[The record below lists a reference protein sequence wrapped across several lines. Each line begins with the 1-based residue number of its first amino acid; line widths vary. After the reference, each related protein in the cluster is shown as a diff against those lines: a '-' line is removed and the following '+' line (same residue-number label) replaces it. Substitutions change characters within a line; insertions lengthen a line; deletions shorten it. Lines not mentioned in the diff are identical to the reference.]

1 MTSAPPSYPG
11 YQPYPAAPQPFP
23 GGAVPPWSG
32 GAVPPSSGG
41 AVPPPPPPGPGVQPP
56 FPAPPV
62 EGKGKR
68 IGWTLGI
75 GAGVLLLICGGGA
88 AAVFGLITSAN
99 SALEEQTHKVV
110 SEYLDAMV
118 AQRYDKAYSLLCREA
133 KQEESPAEF
142 RVRVSG
148 MEPITSYQLGKL
160 DLINFAVPVEATY
173 DTGDTGELEAYLGQN
188 QDTGAFEVCDLGE

>member
-11 YQPYPAAPQPFP
+11 YPPYPAAPQPFP
-23 GGAVPPWSG
+23 GGAVPPSP
-32 GAVPPSSGG
+32 GA
-41 AVPPPPPPGPGVQPP
+41 AVPPPPPGPGVQPP

-75 GAGVLLLICGGGA
+75 GAGVLLLICGGGVA
-88 AAVFGLITSAN
+88 AAFGLVTSAN
-99 SALEEQTHKVV
+99 SALQEQTHKVV

-133 KQEESPAEF
+133 KEDESPAEF

-160 DLINFAVPVEATY
+160 DVINFSVPVEATY

-188 QDTGAFEVCDLGE
+188 EDTGAFEVCDLGE